1 MVVASGKSGSGGG
14 NKADSLWDSDNDSI
28 TVEVVVWWITMVLV
42 ATAVTSCNCAVI
54 VALVAVAKFLKFSK
68 SNSISFIGFHSSTSS
83 GFFFLNIR
91 TST

>member
-42 ATAVTSCNCAVI
+42 ATAVTN
-54 VALVAVAKFLKFSK
+54 
-68 SNSISFIGFHSSTSS
+68 SS
-83 GFFFLNIR
+83 GVGGSGKVLKIFKI
-91 TST
+91 